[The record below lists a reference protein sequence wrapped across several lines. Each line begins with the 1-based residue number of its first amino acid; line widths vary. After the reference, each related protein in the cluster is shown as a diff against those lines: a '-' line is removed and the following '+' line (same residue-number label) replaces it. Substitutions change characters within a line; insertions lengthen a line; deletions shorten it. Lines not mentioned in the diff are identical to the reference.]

1 MNRFEIIFERIAVLS
16 KDRSKRELMTSIE
29 GGVQHLVYAIKDMQ
43 KDNDIEK
50 EYIKKRLCLVL
61 FDMLALASM
70 QDQCGA
76 CICSNLEEEIRLLSS
91 KEEPII
97 EVNPGGGANITILQP
112 SVHNES
118 NPVVYTLICDKC
130 GETFESSVAFP
141 DPQICPTC
149 YH

>member
-16 KDRSKRELMTSIE
+16 KDRSKKELMTSIE
-29 GGVQHLVYAIKDMQ
+29 GGVQHLVYAIKDMHE
-43 KDNDIEK
+43 DNDIEK

-76 CICSNLEEEIRLLSS
+76 CICSNLEEEIRLLSD
-91 KEEPII
+91 KNEYIIEEPA
-97 EVNPGGGANITILQP
+97 VANAEISIPQP
-112 SVHNES
+112 SVHNET
-118 NPVVYTLICDKC
+118 NPAVYTLICDKC
-130 GETFESSVAFP
+130 GKTFESSVAFP